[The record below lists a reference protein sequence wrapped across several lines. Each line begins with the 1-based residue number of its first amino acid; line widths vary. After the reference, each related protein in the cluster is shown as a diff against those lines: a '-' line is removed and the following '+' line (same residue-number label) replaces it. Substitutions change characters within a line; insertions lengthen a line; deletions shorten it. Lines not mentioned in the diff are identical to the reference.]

1 MIVSGTLLNAEKKGN
16 ENTQQDKNIQRNF
29 TTFVNAQVLN
39 LQIYFNVQLVS
50 QWRKILF
57 PKSF

>member
-29 TTFVNAQVLN
+29 TTFAKC
-39 LQIYFNVQLVS
+39 S
-50 QWRKILF
+50 S
-57 PKSF
+57 PKSADLL